1 MNFPATVSNLPQ
13 MYSAAA
19 AAAVALAPPDSNG
32 IRSEAE
38 QERADAIVAKIKR
51 DFVRDEEESES
62 RVYRGGR

>member
-1 MNFPATVSNLPQ
+1 